1 MSSQSSNILTIF
13 NDHFIEFVSDIC
25 DIFPDNVKILSAK
38 NALITIRKANPKIL
52 VKIWTKYVCEPYKSQ
67 IEKGDISFF
76 VDKDYSKEFE
86 NHGHANNIMEY
97 INMIREPV
105 KEMGASNKVKTMKYI
120 QNLCKIAELL

>member
-1 MSSQSSNILTIF
+1 MSSNILTIF

-25 DIFPDNVKILSAK
+25 NIFPDNVKILSAK
-38 NALITIRKANPKIL
+38 NALIAIRKANPKML
-52 VKIWTKYVCEPYKSQ
+52 VKIWTKYVCEPYKVQ

-76 VDKDYSKEFE
+76 VEKDYSKEFE

-105 KEMGASNKVKTMKYI
+105 KEMSVGNKAKTMKYI
-120 QNLCKIAELL
+120 QNLCKIAALV

>member
-1 MSSQSSNILTIF
+1 
-13 NDHFIEFVSDIC
+13 
-25 DIFPDNVKILSAK
+25 VKILSAK

-86 NHGHANNIMEY
+86 NHGYANNIMEY

-120 QNLCKIAELL
+120 QNLCKIAELV